1 MNSELLLPVEANL
14 LETQLVND
22 LANFDLLPEISLGSS
37 LNGNGASYPSVP
49 CLLGKFQRLLER
61 HRDERHVIVIQDF
74 PDPDALSS
82 SWAYQ
87 LIAEQYGIQ
96 CDIVYAGTLSHQ
108 ENIALVKLTGLPAK
122 RWGVQTLKDRDLSVY
137 QGCVLMDSQ
146 DRKSVV

>member
-37 LNGNGASYPSVP
+37 LNGNGAFYPSVP

-96 CDIVYAGTLSHQ
+96 
-108 ENIALVKLTGLPAK
+108 
-122 RWGVQTLKDRDLSVY
+122 
-137 QGCVLMDSQ
+137 
-146 DRKSVV
+146 